1 MADQNAISAATEH
14 LSGQEG
20 SDQGSHGALAGAL
33 LVKPK
38 AIKTTICPSAAVLQ
52 GVWNRPGVLMMS
64 CFASKVQPEVSC
76 HFLEAVTLKHCR
88 WNVTDAEVFRK
99 IHVEKHSSYSFIT
112 AGI

>member
-38 AIKTTICPSAAVLQ
+38 AIKTTICPISGGSAGGLEQTWSPNDELLCIEGAARGFLSLS
-52 GVWNRPGVLMMS
+52 GGGD
-64 CFASKVQPEVSC
+64 SKALP
-76 HFLEAVTLKHCR
+76 LERH
-88 WNVTDAEVFRK
+88 
-99 IHVEKHSSYSFIT
+99 
-112 AGI
+112 